1 MSIRSRVITLVAA
14 SVLVAAALTTV
25 SAQDQGPGRRGMG
38 PGPGG
43 FGPGP
48 LPMLGRLDLT
58 DAQRDQVKSILSE
71 KSGQSNRQALATLQR
86 DLMTAIMADQPD
98 LSKIEQLKSSI
109 SEAEAAA
116 LNDRVDV
123 QLRIAQQVL
132 TPEQRQK
139 ARELPAGRGARGE

>member
-1 MSIRSRVITLVAA
+1 MSIKARVITLVAA
-14 SVLVAAALTTV
+14 AGLIAVALTTV
-25 SAQDQGPGRRGMG
+25 SAQGQGPGRRGM
-38 PGPGG
+38 GPGG

-71 KSGQSNRQALATLQR
+71 KSGQSNRQALDTLQR
-86 DLMTAIMADQPD
+86 DLTTAIMADQPD
-98 LSKIEQLKSSI
+98 LAKIEQLKSSI
-109 SEAEAAA
+109 SEAQTAA
-116 LNDRVDV
+116 LNDRVDL

-139 ARELPAGRGARGE
+139 ARELPAGRAARGE

>member
-1 MSIRSRVITLVAA
+1 MTIRSRILAIVAA
-14 SVLVAAALTTV
+14 LVLVAAAIATV
-25 SAQDQGPGRRGMG
+25 SAQGQGPGRRGMG

-58 DAQRDQVKSILSE
+58 DAQKDQIKSILSE
-71 KSGQSNRQALATLQR
+71 KSGQTDRQTLGTLER
-86 DLMTAIMADQPD
+86 DLNAAIMADQPD

-109 SEAEAAA
+109 AEAQTAA
-116 LNDRVDV
+116 LNDRVDL

-139 ARELPAGRGARGE
+139 ARDLPPGRGRGH

>member
-1 MSIRSRVITLVAA
+1 MIIRSRILAIVAA
-14 SVLVAAALTTV
+14 LVLVAAAIATV
-25 SAQDQGPGRRGMG
+25 SAQGQGPGRRGMG

-58 DAQRDQVKSILSE
+58 DAQKDQIKSILGE
-71 KSGQSNRQALATLQR
+71 KSGQTDRQTLGNLER
-86 DLMTAIMADQPD
+86 DLNAAIMADQPD

-109 SEAEAAA
+109 AEAQTAA
-116 LNDRVDV
+116 LNDRVDL

-139 ARELPAGRGARGE
+139 ARELPAGRGRGN

>member
-1 MSIRSRVITLVAA
+1 MIIRSRILAIVAA
-14 SVLVAAALTTV
+14 LVLVAAAIATV
-25 SAQDQGPGRRGMG
+25 SAQGQGPGRRGMG

-58 DAQRDQVKSILSE
+58 DAQKEQIKSILAE
-71 KSGQSNRQALATLQR
+71 KSGQTDRQTLGNLER
-86 DLMTAIMADQPD
+86 DLNAAIMADQPD

-109 SEAEAAA
+109 AEAQTAA
-116 LNDRVDV
+116 LNDRVDL

-139 ARELPAGRGARGE
+139 ARELPAGRGRGN

>member
-1 MSIRSRVITLVAA
+1 MIIRSRILAIVAA
-14 SVLVAAALTTV
+14 LVLVAAAIATV
-25 SAQDQGPGRRGMG
+25 SAQGQGPGRRGMG

-58 DAQRDQVKSILSE
+58 DAQKDQIKSILGE
-71 KSGQSNRQALATLQR
+71 KSGQTDRQTLGNLER
-86 DLMTAIMADQPD
+86 DLNAAIMADQPD

-109 SEAEAAA
+109 AEAQTAA
-116 LNDRVDV
+116 LNDRVDL

-139 ARELPAGRGARGE
+139 ARDLPAGRGRGN

>member
-1 MSIRSRVITLVAA
+1 MSIKARVTLVAA
-14 SVLVAAALTTV
+14 AGLIAVALTTV
-25 SAQDQGPGRRGMG
+25 SAQGQGPGNRGM
-38 PGPGG
+38 GPGG

-71 KSGQSNRQALATLQR
+71 KPGQSNRQALDTLQR
-86 DLMTAIMADQPD
+86 DLTTAIMADQPD
-98 LSKIEQLKSSI
+98 LAKIEQLKSSI
-109 SEAEAAA
+109 SEAQSAA
-116 LNDRVDV
+116 LNDRVDL

-139 ARELPAGRGARGE
+139 ARELPAGRAARGESR

>member
-1 MSIRSRVITLVAA
+1 MIIRSRILAIVAA
-14 SVLVAAALTTV
+14 LVLVAAAIATV
-25 SAQDQGPGRRGMG
+25 SAQGQGPGRRGMG

-48 LPMLGRLDLT
+48 LPMLGHLDLT
-58 DAQRDQVKSILSE
+58 DAQKDQIKSILGE
-71 KSGQSNRQALATLQR
+71 KSGQTDRQTLGNLER
-86 DLMTAIMADQPD
+86 DLNAAIMADQPD

-109 SEAEAAA
+109 AEAQTAA
-116 LNDRVDV
+116 LNDRVDL

-139 ARELPAGRGARGE
+139 ARDLPAGRGRGN

>member
-1 MSIRSRVITLVAA
+1 MSIKARVITLVAA
-14 SVLVAAALTTV
+14 AGLIAVALTTV
-25 SAQDQGPGRRGMG
+25 SAQGQGPGGRGM
-38 PGPGG
+38 GPGG

-71 KSGQSNRQALATLQR
+71 KPGQSNRQALDTLQR
-86 DLMTAIMADQPD
+86 DLTTAIRADQPD
-98 LSKIEQLKSSI
+98 LAKIEQLKSSI
-109 SEAEAAA
+109 SEAQSAA
-116 LNDRVDV
+116 LNDRVDL

-139 ARELPAGRGARGE
+139 ARELPAGRAARGE

>member
-1 MSIRSRVITLVAA
+1 MSIKARVITLVAA
-14 SVLVAAALTTV
+14 AGLIAVALTTV
-25 SAQDQGPGRRGMG
+25 SAQGQGPGHRGM
-38 PGPGG
+38 GPGG

-71 KSGQSNRQALATLQR
+71 KSGQSNRQALDTLQR
-86 DLMTAIMADQPD
+86 DLTTAIMADQPD
-98 LSKIEQLKSSI
+98 LAKIEQLKSSI
-109 SEAEAAA
+109 SEAQTAA
-116 LNDRVDV
+116 LNDRVDL

-139 ARELPAGRGARGE
+139 ARELPAGRAARGE

>member
-1 MSIRSRVITLVAA
+1 MIIRSRILAIVAA
-14 SVLVAAALTTV
+14 LVLVAAAIATV
-25 SAQDQGPGRRGMG
+25 SAQGQGPGRRGMG

-58 DAQRDQVKSILSE
+58 DAQKDQIKSILGE
-71 KSGQSNRQALATLQR
+71 KSGQTDRQTLGNLER
-86 DLMTAIMADQPD
+86 DLNAAIMADQPD

-109 SEAEAAA
+109 AEAQSTA
-116 LNDRVDV
+116 LNDRVDL

-139 ARELPAGRGARGE
+139 ARDLPAGRGRGN

>member
-1 MSIRSRVITLVAA
+1 MIIRSRILAIVAA
-14 SVLVAAALTTV
+14 LVLVAAAIATV
-25 SAQDQGPGRRGMG
+25 SAQGQGPGRRGMG

-58 DAQRDQVKSILSE
+58 DAQKDQIKSILGE
-71 KSGQSNRQALATLQR
+71 KSGQTDRQTLGNLER
-86 DLMTAIMADQPD
+86 DLNAAIMADQPD

-109 SEAEAAA
+109 AEAQSTA
-116 LNDRVDV
+116 LNDRVDL

-139 ARELPAGRGARGE
+139 ARELPAGRGRGN